1 VASAREPL
9 AHTSAITL
17 FRDLDRIE
25 IQNEITQN
33 FNAVHTWGFSFAI
46 QNPDVYHEE
55 VGAIL
60 RTRLTTDG
68 GHYSPRN
75 ARYDWLTLNH
85 FVDINQNSEF
95 GITISNPDCYF
106 MKFGNSTTRELDVH
120 TPQISVLVG
129 ANDLNGEPALSD
141 QGGDDHFVQRFALK
155 AHDAYDPISA
165 MRFAMAHQNPLA
177 TGRVNGGDFYPPDSY
192 SLLTLD
198 NPNVLLW
205 ALKPAEDGM
214 EAGFVARLWNLSN
227 QAQEFSLSMN
237 DGAIASVLALTHIE
251 TPMAVKTPV
260 DGRLVDTLNQQ
271 QLKTYALFP
280 SQLPYRADLSG
291 LTPASAITDVQV
303 DATPGAASVAPSPT
317 QAVIE
322 TQSPATSSSNPPESK
337 GKGCLPGLLVVL
349 FKLFR

>member
-1 VASAREPL
+1 
-9 AHTSAITL
+9 
-17 FRDLDRIE
+17 
-25 IQNEITQN
+25 
-33 FNAVHTWGFSFAI
+33 
-46 QNPDVYHEE
+46 
-55 VGAIL
+55 
-60 RTRLTTDG
+60 
-68 GHYSPRN
+68 
-75 ARYDWLTLNH
+75 
-85 FVDINQNSEF
+85 
-95 GITISNPDCYF
+95 
-106 MKFGNSTTRELDVH
+106 
-120 TPQISVLVG
+120 
-129 ANDLNGEPALSD
+129 
-141 QGGDDHFVQRFALK
+141 
-155 AHDAYDPISA
+155 
-165 MRFAMAHQNPLA
+165 
-177 TGRVNGGDFYPPDSY
+177 VNGGDFYPPDSY